1 MEGVVSSVNCWHC
14 NTELIWGGDQDID
27 DEFYVMVTNLTCPKG
42 ESIVDVYYPKEK
54 EDEDI

>member
-1 MEGVVSSVNCWHC
+1 MVMNCWHC

-27 DEFYVMVTNLTCPKG
+27 DEFYVMVTNLTCPKC

>member
-1 MEGVVSSVNCWHC
+1 
-14 NTELIWGGDQDID
+14 
-27 DEFYVMVTNLTCPKG
+27 MVTNLSCPNC